1 MAEIVKKPLTSELKS
16 LGVGQVAVFPIE
28 QLTSVKVTCHRLKKE
43 LARNRWDCRIRENM
57 SDYTVIV
64 ERVR

>member
-1 MAEIVKKPLTSELKS
+1 MTEIARKPVTSELKS
-16 LGVGQVAVFPIE
+16 LGIGQVAVFPIE

-43 LARNRWDCRIRENM
+43 LARIRWDCRVRENLNE
-57 SDYTVIV
+57 YTVIV

>member
-1 MAEIVKKPLTSELKS
+1 MEEIVKKPLTSELKS

-43 LARNRWDCRIRENM
+43 LARIRWDCRVKENLA
-57 SDYTVIV
+57 DYTVIV

>member
-28 QLTSVKVTCHRLKKE
+28 QLTPVKLNCPRFKKE